1 MRVQGPQTALGSGMP
16 APPARPTSPP
26 PLRFER
32 RRWTALF
39 TLPFAAVIGVS
50 GPFSVIWLP
59 QLFGPRLGLAMGALF
74 ALFSVA
80 LAVSLGRDALQALG
94 SRGPALVV
102 DDQGITD
109 HFHLHTH
116 VPWSAIESASIDGE
130 DGNHLMLMLHPGTAL
145 PGGRL
150 VKPTWQRRIG
160 RWFGGA
166 DMRIPLAGIVYDR
179 RQLSDALT
187 SHLARQLRP
196 PSLQARPGR
205 EGTRR

>member
-16 APPARPTSPP
+16 APPAPPSSPP

-39 TLPFAAVIGVS
+39 TLPFVAVIGVS
-50 GPFSVIWLP
+50 GLFSVIWLP
-59 QLFGPRLGLAMGALF
+59 QLFGPRLGYAAAALF

-80 LAVSLGRDALQALG
+80 LAVSLGRDALQALR

-102 DDQGITD
+102 DAEGITD

-116 VPWSAIESASIDGE
+116 VPWSAIESARIDGD
-130 DGNHLMLMLHPGTAL
+130 DGNDLMLMLHPGTTL

-150 VKPTWQRRIG
+150 VKPTLRRGLG

-166 DMRIPLAGIVYDR
+166 DVRIPLGGIVYNH
-179 RQLSDALT
+179 RQLSEALT
-187 SHLARQLRP
+187 AHLTRQPRP
-196 PSLQARPGR
+196 PRPQARPGR
-205 EGTRR
+205 EGTPR